1 MKYKFSRPIL
11 GMKVGRPS
19 AHRTSSETNV
29 KPKLFPFIPTACKAN
44 QIPIDQ
50 VECAVVKIWGL
61 MSVDNLGLE
70 SVEVEVGI
78 K

>member
-1 MKYKFSRPIL
+1 
-11 GMKVGRPS
+11 MKVDRLS

-29 KPKLFPFIPTACKAN
+29 KPKLLPFIPTACKAN
-44 QIPIDQ
+44 QPPIDQ
-50 VECAVVKIWGL
+50 VECAVVKVWGL

-70 SVEVEVGI
+70 SGEIEVGI